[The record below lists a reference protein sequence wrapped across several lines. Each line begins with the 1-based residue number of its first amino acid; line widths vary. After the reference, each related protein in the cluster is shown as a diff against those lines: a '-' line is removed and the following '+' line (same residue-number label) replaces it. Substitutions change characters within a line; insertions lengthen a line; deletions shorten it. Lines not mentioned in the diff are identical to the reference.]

1 MSVNRRPVLKPIID
15 DTPFK
20 PIPVDN
26 NPAPAPPLKKES
38 TTKKANV
45 NLFSQLKIEYK
56 YNI

>member
-1 MSVNRRPVLKPIID
+1 MSMSVNRRPVLKPIID

-45 NLFSQLKIEYK
+45 NLFS
-56 YNI
+56 